1 MIPVKYDRQIYPY
14 PQEGEGPEWDRD
26 DEDDDEDDDEWTN
39 ENVIGAINEYL
50 DNVINQIELLPG
62 FAAIKVYDS
71 VFYQISNLESW
82 LEITERF
89 ERLDLDNKDIR
100 DQTDQT
106 VVIAKLDIFVE
117 HGEIQYDL
125 QILVDISA
133 PSEERQWQTLEDAPS
148 RQRQGHTL
156 EHNTLIQL
164 QQVRNIIFEQKVN
177 IERNFYRCNMVDI
190 IFKDEAICGHASFFN
205 NHFLKSVN
213 FNDQAD
219 LAPFTFRSCI
229 ALELVIMM
237 GEFIIRQDSRQ
248 NPPQHAFMSCPSLR
262 YIFVT
267 NANVDRLNRQLQ
279 DLIPGASFVLLP
291 NFPSTNTVAFTL
303 RL

>member
-1 MIPVKYDRQIYPY
+1 MIPVKYDRQRYRNAH
-14 PQEGEGPEWDRD
+14 EGEGPQWDND
-26 DEDDDEDDDEWTN
+26 DEDDDENNDEWTE

-62 FAAIKVYDS
+62 FAGIKVYDS
-71 VFYQISNLESW
+71 VFSQISNLESW

-100 DQTDQT
+100 DQT

-117 HGEIQYDL
+117 RGEIQYDL

-133 PSEERQWQTLEDAPS
+133 PSEERQWHTLEHAPS

-156 EHNTLIQL
+156 KHNTLIGL
-164 QQVRNIIFEQKVN
+164 QQVRNIVFEQKVN

>member
-1 MIPVKYDRQIYPY
+1 MIPVKYDRQRYRNAH
-14 PQEGEGPEWDRD
+14 EGEGPQWDND
-26 DEDDDEDDDEWTN
+26 DEDDDENNDEWTE

-62 FAAIKVYDS
+62 FAGIKVYDS
-71 VFYQISNLESW
+71 VFSQISNLESW

-100 DQTDQT
+100 DQT

-133 PSEERQWQTLEDAPS
+133 PSEERQWHTLEHAPS

-164 QQVRNIIFEQKVN
+164 QQVRNIVFEQKVN